1 MKKRRNNKYR
11 RIRRRFFTA
20 SMIMLY
26 AVCVIAHFAINA
38 TGNTPVVFSEPQETT
53 AEKLPVIEL
62 VHRVPATRATEPEE
76 LSRYAGIVLSDD
88 DIDLLAKIIWLEAR
102 GEEFEGQQA
111 VAEVVLNRILSDD
124 FPDTLSEV
132 IYERHDGVDQF
143 STACLVHTAKPGS
156 VQYAA
161 IESALSGSN
170 ILPVDVVFFSQGPQN
185 DNIWGT
191 IGGHVFCY
199 PWYWEG

>member
-11 RIRRRFFTA
+11 RIRCRFLTA
-20 SMIMLY
+20 SIFLLY
-26 AVCVIAHFAINA
+26 AVCIIAHFSIKADGETRVTFTDSNDAAPEGIVLVDL
-38 TGNTPVVFSEPQETT
+38 TYREPIVE
-53 AEKLPVIEL
+53 E
-62 VHRVPATRATEPEE
+62 TEPEVV
-76 LSRYAGIVLSDD
+76 SRYAGIGLTDD

-102 GEEFEGQQA
+102 GEKFEGQQA

-124 FPDTLSEV
+124 FPDTLSGV

-143 STACLVHTAKPGS
+143 STACLVHTAEPGFS
-156 VQYAA
+156 QYAA
-161 IESALSGSN
+161 IESALTGPS
-170 ILPVDVVFFSQGPQN
+170 ILPVEVVFFSQGPQN